1 MCWSGMRVRG
11 YLTVAWIGRPRQAGI
26 QVEHTGAAV
35 LLGKGFH
42 CLERYSSPLGS
53 ASAPPETPTLT
64 FSLPSILGLPGS
76 YTKIQ
81 IFPRIGHVILVA
93 CQLLSAWN
101 IITGVVALK
110 GVHVLIPGPLT
121 LVTFMVT
128 GVIKLQ
134 ILRWESTPGC
144 PGGPV

>member
-1 MCWSGMRVRG
+1 M
-11 YLTVAWIGRPRQAGI
+11 
-26 QVEHTGAAV
+26 
-35 LLGKGFH
+35 
-42 CLERYSSPLGS
+42 
-53 ASAPPETPTLT
+53 
-64 FSLPSILGLPGS
+64 
-76 YTKIQ
+76 
-81 IFPRIGHVILVA
+81 A
-93 CQLLSAWN
+93 CQLLSTWN

-134 ILRWESTPGC
+134 ILRWESTLGC